1 MSSFECSTVRDAF
14 FYSKN
19 MSYGILFLGI
29 FWGFFFFVLSIGRR
43 KASHEE
49 MKKTLKRR
57 LIISFGILFAI
68 LLFLFIARPGM

>member
-1 MSSFECSTVRDAF
+1 
-14 FYSKN
+14 
-19 MSYGILFLGI
+19 MSYGILLLGI

-43 KASHEE
+43 KASREE

-57 LIISFGILFAI
+57 LIISFALLFAI

>member
-1 MSSFECSTVRDAF
+1 MPF